1 MKMAKN
7 NRTNENIMIL
17 LVQIGTYE
25 RKSSLDGIIFIQNAF
40 QFYTSVHRINLT
52 YEFVVDKVD

>member
-7 NRTNENIMIL
+7 NRTNENII
-17 LVQIGTYE
+17 QIGTYE

>member
-1 MKMAKN
+1 MAKN
-7 NRTNENIMIL
+7 NRTNENII
-17 LVQIGTYE
+17 QIGTYE